1 MAVDFNDRRAKKDD
15 RMAKQ
20 VMQGATG
27 NLKAK
32 CGHEDPLGYF
42 AGTVCRKCAN
52 KGYKKATGR

>member
-1 MAVDFNDRRAKKDD
+1 MSIVEDRGGDD
-15 RMAKQ
+15 KRKGTPIQWDKMI
-20 VMQGATG
+20 
-27 NLKAK
+27 AK